1 MINGFYAAKS
11 GLRSFQFSLDVT
23 ANNIANV
30 DTEGYQARTT
40 NFADLVYTATQGTD
54 IAAGNGS
61 RVLSTSRVVEQGA
74 FQEGGALSAL
84 VMGEGY
90 YAVMNPNGDDE
101 QNISYM
107 RSGSFT
113 LTEENGALYLTA
125 PGGYYVLDQGG
136 DRIEVV
142 DGDVAAAF
150 EQVQLYA
157 FQNSGALTAL
167 GDSRFAPSESS
178 GEPVEDENSTLVQGL
193 LERSNVDLAGEVSRM
208 MLAQRG
214 FQANARM
221 LQTIDEIEQTANTL
235 RG

>member
-30 DTEGYQARTT
+30 DTEGYQTRTT
-40 NFADLVYTATQGTD
+40 NFADLIYTATQGTD
-54 IAAGNGS
+54 VTAGNGS

-74 FQEGGALSAL
+74 FQEKGELSAL
-84 VMGEGY
+84 ILGEGY
-90 YAVMNPNGDDE
+90 YAVINPLEGAE
-101 QNISYM
+101 QNVSYM
-107 RSGSFT
+107 RAGSFS
-113 LTEENGALYLTA
+113 LAEENGAMYLTA
-125 PGGYYVLDQGG
+125 PGGFYVLDQGG
-136 DRIEVV
+136 QRIEVAN
-142 DGDVAAAF
+142 GDVAAAF
-150 EQVQLYA
+150 GQVQLYA
-157 FQNSGALTAL
+157 FQNPGALTAL
-167 GDSRFAPSESS
+167 GGGRFVPSEAS
-178 GEPVEDENSTLVQGL
+178 GEPAEDENSTLQQGM